1 MLRLIYGDKNL
12 LRFTQAFGGRWFI
25 FVSLGRSL
33 NTQQTSR

>member
-1 MLRLIYGDKNL
+1 MAHKTSNL
-12 LRFTQAFGGRWFI
+12 LQFTQAFDGSWLV